1 MCQQIWLWC
10 RTPQSVLW
18 LRLIQNL
25 TDFLGNLV
33 SIRERK
39 GKLLQGT
46 LAKEF
51 LLTTR
56 NKNYNAVE

>member
-1 MCQQIWLWC
+1 M
-10 RTPQSVLW
+10 
-18 LRLIQNL
+18 
-25 TDFLGNLV
+25 V